1 MNLREA
7 ARTFAKNPAQRTGF
21 FLVLG
26 LVGFSL
32 LGPLL
37 IPHDPNTSDFSL
49 VRDALGA
56 PPGPSRAHLFGT
68 DALYRDVL
76 ARLAHGGRLSL
87 GIATLATL
95 IATLVGTT
103 VGVTAGYAAGTR
115 AAAIDVALMRI
126 VDVLLALPFLLTV
139 TAIGAF
145 VGRSDTLTVLCVL
158 GLSGW
163 GGFARVLRAKTM
175 QIRALSFVTAARALG
190 AGHVRIVLRHV
201 LPNAASS
208 IAVLATTSVGQMML
222 AEAVLGYLSLGV
234 PPPEATWGRMLH
246 EAEPFV
252 GTRLGLVAAPA
263 IAILLSV
270 LAFGRV
276 GEGLRDALEA
286 PAGQTPPKARLQ
298 ADLLLVAAALLLIA
312 VLRPAPVA
320 PPIAAHPPD
329 RSPMRGGTL
338 RVATIV
344 NVRTLDPALAY
355 DEAATALSDLVFARL
370 VTFAEDGRIVPEL
383 ARDLQVSADGRTYTF
398 FLRDGV
404 VFHDGA
410 LLRAADV
417 VRSLERTLH
426 PRTPCPAASHY
437 ASILGFSAFHA
448 GKTPHLEGVRA
459 TGDLTV
465 AITLERPDPTF
476 LPLLTLAFAAPVCP
490 SSGTTVDPA
499 RPPTPCGAGPFRV
512 ASWEPE
518 GPIRLA
524 RHAAYF
530 VPGKPYLDA
539 IEWHLSERSTSQRY
553 KFERGALD
561 YTRDLG
567 SQDAALYRASP
578 AWSGQHAFSSSRA
591 TNAIFMNTELPP
603 FDVRAIRRAV
613 ALAIDPS
620 VLEKVRGEARE
631 TSRVLPE
638 GIPGIEDIPTM
649 RRHDLAAALEE
660 MRRAGYAFDP
670 ATGRGG
676 YPHPIDYL
684 APADTFE
691 QQAAEIFAQQ
701 LARIG
706 LRIRLRLTSYATY
719 LAEASR
725 RRTTPMGWAGWK
737 ADFPDPSN
745 FFEPTLSSR
754 AISDEHS
761 QNYAFFAHEEL
772 DRILD
777 AASSERDPEARRRL
791 FVRAEEIV
799 RDEAPWAPT
808 YSPRV
813 FELWQP
819 YVRGYVPHPVV
830 PQRFRDTWIDTIA
843 LAEAHTQSKLGPAS
857 LLLPFAS
864 RRGSPWR

>member
-1 MNLREA
+1 MKLREA
-7 ARTFAKNPAQRTGF
+7 ARTLLRSPAPRSGLI
-21 FLVLG
+21 LVLG
-26 LVGFSL
+26 LVGFSI
-32 LGPLL
+32 LGPLV

-49 VRDALGA
+49 TRDALGA
-56 PPGPSRAHLFGT
+56 PPGPSRAHLLGT

-87 GIATLATL
+87 GIAALATL
-95 IATLVGTT
+95 IATLVGTL
-103 VGVTAGYAAGTR
+103 VGVTAGYAARTR
-115 AAAIDVALMRI
+115 AAALDVALMRI
-126 VDVLLALPFLLTV
+126 VDVLLALPFLLVV

-175 QIRALSFVTAARALG
+175 QIRGLSFITAARALG

-208 IAVLATTSVGQMML
+208 IAVLATTSIGQMML

-276 GEGLRDALEA
+276 GEALREALEA
-286 PAGQTPPKARLQ
+286 PSGQPLSKSRLP
-298 ADLLLVAAALLLIA
+298 ADLLLVAAALLLVA
-312 VLRPAPVA
+312 VIRPAPVA
-320 PPIAAHPPD
+320 PPLAASPPPD
-329 RSPMRGGTL
+329 RLPIRGGTL
-338 RVATIV
+338 RIATLV

-355 DEAATALSDLVFARL
+355 DEAATALTDLVFARL
-370 VTFAEDGRIVPEL
+370 VTFAEDGRVVPEL
-383 ARDLQVSADGRTYTF
+383 ARDIQISSDGRTYTF
-398 FLRDGV
+398 FLRDNV

-410 LLRAADV
+410 PLRAADV
-417 VRSLERTLH
+417 ARSLERTLH

-448 GKTPHLEGVRA
+448 GKTPRLEGVRV

-465 AITLERPDPTF
+465 EITLERSDPTF

-490 SSGTTVDPA
+490 SSGTTVDAA
-499 RPPTPCGAGPFRV
+499 RPPPPCGAGPFRL

-530 VPGKPYLDA
+530 EPGKPYLDA
-539 IEWHLSERSTSQRY
+539 IEWHTSERSTTQRF

-578 AWSGQHAFSSSRA
+578 AWAGQHAFSPSRA

-603 FDVRAIRRAV
+603 FDVRAVRRAV

-620 VLEKVRGEARE
+620 VLEKVRGEARA

-638 GIPGIEDIPTM
+638 GIPGAEGLPSM

-660 MRRAGYAFDP
+660 MRHAGYPFDP

-676 YPHPIDYL
+676 YPHPVDYL

-706 LRIRLRLTSYATY
+706 IRVRLRLTSYATY

-737 ADFPDPSN
+737 ADFPDPGN

-754 AISDEHS
+754 AIDDEHS

-772 DRILD
+772 DRVLA

-791 FVRAEEIV
+791 FLRAEEIV

-813 FELWQP
+813 FEIWQP
-819 YVRGYVPHPVV
+819 YLRGYAPHPIV
-830 PQRFRDTWIDTIA
+830 PQRFRDAWIDATA
-843 LAEAHTQSKLGPAS
+843 LAERHARVKLGPAS

-864 RRGSPWR
+864 RRGRP